1 MCTTWPTM
9 LFLMVST
16 FLALTMRWAVVL
28 DYLQLIGELINKLI
42 NILFQLINWCSPS
55 TSHRTPL
62 GPESGGPTLHTHAGG
77 ITRQSSS
84 ARRHDT
90 NGKYFQKIF
99 TILTRKYFSFHNHLL
114 RVDGDQRH
122 EHLRHDG
129 ARTPRELGGDVLQVR
144 YKNKNKNK
152 N

>member
-1 MCTTWPTM
+1 
-9 LFLMVST
+9 MVS
-16 FLALTMRWAVVL
+16 FDVYNLAYDALPDGLDFSGSDDEMSCGAGLPAINRW
-28 DYLQLIGELINKLI
+28 INGLI

-62 GPESGGPTLHTHAGG
+62 GPESGGPTLHTHASG

-114 RVDGDQRH
+114 RIDGDQRH

-129 ARTPRELGGDVLQVR
+129 ARTPRELGGDVLQVW
-144 YKNKNKNK
+144 
-152 N
+152 